1 MMERDIQLDS
11 YRALAMMYIVC
22 LIHPVLWYHIHIDGF
37 DPTML
42 FQMPVIFYIAGAS
55 QTCTRR
61 RTLSE
66 TIKNRALRVLLPYY
80 IYIFVVLLL
89 MGMATFM
96 QLPFEH
102 STLDI
107 RQLGTTG
114 IIKLLLTGG
123 STHIPYMGYT
133 WFISTY
139 FIIACS
145 LPLQQRIMRHISGK
159 YYLLIAIG
167 SFGAWKATGLTSPE
181 NIVENVL
188 GFNIFYLLGY
198 LTYKQT
204 KTTYWGLALSAAVLL
219 GLLVSGAAIPMANH
233 KFPSDMVFIAYHMC
247 TLYMLAWL
255 MSHIRIRPGALI
267 NLWNRRGYTIYL
279 YQSVSHYL
287 VYGLMQVWFPGI
299 GSQPLLFILSALL
312 AFASATALSCITY
325 PWQQYI
331 VKQLHPK
338 HPER

>member
-1 MMERDIQLDS
+1 
-11 YRALAMMYIVC
+11 
-22 LIHPVLWYHIHIDGF
+22 
-37 DPTML
+37 
-42 FQMPVIFYIAGAS
+42 
-55 QTCTRR
+55 
-61 RTLSE
+61 
-66 TIKNRALRVLLPYY
+66 
-80 IYIFVVLLL
+80 
-89 MGMATFM
+89 
-96 QLPFEH
+96 
-102 STLDI
+102 
-107 RQLGTTG
+107 
-114 IIKLLLTGG
+114 
-123 STHIPYMGYT
+123 
-133 WFISTY
+133 
-139 FIIACS
+139 
-145 LPLQQRIMRHISGK
+145 
-159 YYLLIAIG
+159 IG

-188 GFNIFYLLGY
+188 AFNIFYLLGY

-233 KFPSDMVFIAYHMC
+233 KFPADMVFIAYHMC

-287 VYGLMQVWFPGI
+287 VYSLMQAWCSGI